1 MFLNNIFFVIFDS
14 KLTVHYTRHKRL
26 EKFLYIAIC
35 IRDWWWVHEV
45 YGAIFRGLIS
55 HTATQLA
62 AFIFHACGSVTP
74 GSPLMWQ
81 AEAQTRMRQR
91 ERRLRDSKRWNSL
104 QWKGGLRFFLLCRFR
119 GGMRG
124 RDEGVQKDR
133 CEFAGSCANQWSH
146 HLTDLWEFALRAG
159 WWWVGR
165 KEAGPRERD
174 RVMVGGWERAWRW
187 RELIE
192 TSAPLQ

>member
-1 MFLNNIFFVIFDS
+1 MYIYIIYLSYNIAVLLFLKKTFNRKKQFSWDTLCIIQCTKGRTIVYM
-14 KLTVHYTRHKRL
+14 L
-26 EKFLYIAIC
+26 LYVSET
-35 IRDWWWVHEV
+35 DEV

-104 QWKGGLRFFLLCRFR
+104 RWEGGLEISLLVQVSRR
-119 GGMRG
+119 GWEDLMR
-124 RDEGVQKDR
+124 ECKKDWY
-133 CEFAGSCANQWSH
+133 EFSGSSANRWSH
-146 HLTDLWEFALRAG
+146 HLTDL
-159 WWWVGR
+159 
-165 KEAGPRERD
+165 
-174 RVMVGGWERAWRW
+174 
-187 RELIE
+187 
-192 TSAPLQ
+192 

>member
-1 MFLNNIFFVIFDS
+1 M
-14 KLTVHYTRHKRL
+14 HKGL
-26 EKFLYIAIC
+26 GIFLYVAIG
-35 IRDWWWVHEV
+35 IRHWWVHEV

-81 AEAQTRMRQR
+81 AEAQTRMRQK
-91 ERRLRDSKRWNSL
+91 ERRLRNSKRWNSR
-104 QWKGGLRFFLLCRFR
+104 QWKGGAAGFLE
-119 GGMRG
+119 GWEDGMR
-124 RDEGVQKDR
+124 ECKKDWY
-133 CEFAGSCANQWSH
+133 ELAGSCAKQWSH
-146 HLTDLWEFALRAG
+146 HLTDLWELALRAG
-159 WWWVGR
+159 WCRWVGR

-174 RVMVGGWERAWRW
+174 RVMVGGWERARRW

-192 TSAPLQ
+192 MSAPLQ

>member
-1 MFLNNIFFVIFDS
+1 M
-14 KLTVHYTRHKRL
+14 HKRL
-26 EKFLYIAIC
+26 QHIPYVTIC
-35 IRDWWWVHEV
+35 IRAWWWVHEV

-91 ERRLRDSKRWNSL
+91 EIRLRDSKRWNSL
-104 QWKGGLRFFLLCRFR
+104 QWVGDRDFSCGAAIYKGWED
-119 GGMRG
+119 GMR
-124 RDEGVQKDR
+124 ECKKDWY
-133 CEFAGSCANQWSH
+133 EFVGSSVNQWSH
-146 HLTDLWEFALRAG
+146 HLTDLWGFALRAG
-159 WWWVGR
+159 WWWLGR
-165 KEAGPRERD
+165 KEARPRERD
-174 RVMVGGWERAWRW
+174 RVTVGGWERAWRW

-192 TSAPLQ
+192 TSASLQ